1 MIISD
6 SKITTIITHQVGN
19 KLRDE
24 GFTLSEEASRIS
36 ELSEE
41 YYLKYFLGVLKTE
54 EKYRFSHPT
63 DINLNEIFNITNKI
77 FEEEDAFLEA
87 SQDVAKLLYSHS
99 EHPKINEGA
108 LNIVSFSDLSYSG
121 MKCKALGIF
130 KSETDVPFLKIEKGH
145 KNYSLTHDS
154 GYELNGLDKGA
165 LIIRVSYDEFEV
177 IVFDKNGLRTDS
189 KFWVDDF
196 LQLELITNEFYQTT
210 ELMKVTREF
219 IKNTVTEEFEISKP
233 DQIDLLNR
241 SINYL
246 KTAETYDKNEFMD
259 SVIHDEGL
267 KQSFR
272 NFTEDHMAEMNV
284 PETFTISE
292 VAVKKMSRTFK
303 SVLKLDKNF
312 HVYIHGDRNKIEKGV
327 DENGR
332 KYYKIYFDKED

>member
-6 SKITTIITHQVGN
+6 SKINSIITHHVGN
-19 KLRDE
+19 KMRDE
-24 GFTLSEEASRIS
+24 GYTLSEELSDIS
-36 ELSEE
+36 EASEE
-41 YYLKYFLGVLKTE
+41 YYLKYFLEVLKTD
-54 EKYRFSHPT
+54 EKYRFAHPT
-63 DINLNEIFNITNKI
+63 DIELNEILNITRKVFDNS
-77 FEEEDAFLEA
+77 EAFLEA
-87 SQDVAKLLYSHS
+87 SQDIAKLLYSHS

-108 LNIVSFSDLSYSG
+108 LNVVSFSDIAYSG

-130 KSETDVPFLKIEKGH
+130 KSETDVPFLKIEKNF

-165 LIIRVSYDEFEV
+165 LIIRVNYDEYEV
-177 IVFDKNGLRTDS
+177 IVFDKNGLRSDS

-196 LQLELITNEFYQTT
+196 LQLEAISNDFYQTT

-219 IKNTVTEEFEISKP
+219 IKNTVSEEFEISKP

-241 SINYL
+241 SMDYL
-246 KTAETYDKNEFMD
+246 KNTETYEKNEFMD
-259 SVIHDEGL
+259 TVLFDESL

-272 NFTEDHMAEMNV
+272 TFTDDHMSEMNV
-284 PETFTISE
+284 PESFPISE
-292 VAVKKMSRTFK
+292 VAVKKMSRSFK

-312 HVYIHGDRNKIEKGV
+312 HVYIHGDRDKIEKGV

-332 KYYKIYFDKED
+332 KYYKIYFERED

>member
-6 SKITTIITHQVGN
+6 SKIVNIITHHIGN
-19 KLRDE
+19 KMRDE
-24 GFTLSEEASRIS
+24 GYTLSEE
-36 ELSEE
+36 LSSIGEE
-41 YYLKYFLGVLKTE
+41 SADYYLKYFLGVLKTD

-63 DINLNEIFNITNKI
+63 NIDLNEILNITKKI
-77 FEEEDAFLEA
+77 FEDEDTFLQA
-87 SQDVAKLLYSHS
+87 SQDIAKLLYSHS

-108 LNIVSFSDLSYSG
+108 LNVVTFSDLSYSG

-130 KSETDVPFLKIEKGH
+130 KSESNVPFLKIEKGN

-165 LIIRVSYDEFEV
+165 LIIRVNYDEFEV
-177 IVFDKNGLRTDS
+177 IVFDKNGLRSDS
-189 KFWVDDF
+189 KFWIDDF
-196 LQLELITNEFYQTT
+196 LQLASISNEFYQTT

-219 IKNTVTEEFEISKP
+219 IKNTVSEEFEISKP

-241 SINYL
+241 SIDYL
-246 KTAETYDKNEFMD
+246 KNTETYDKNEFLDNVM
-259 SVIHDEGL
+259 HDEGL

-272 NFTEDHMAEMNV
+272 TFTDDHMSVMNV
-284 PETFTISE
+284 PESFAISE
-292 VAVKKMSRTFK
+292 VAVKKMSRSFK

>member
-6 SKITTIITHQVGN
+6 SKINTIITHQVGN

-24 GFTLSEEASRIS
+24 GYTLSEAPSDIS
-36 ELSEE
+36 EESEG

-54 EKYRFSHPT
+54 EKFRFTHPT
-63 DINLNEIFNITNKI
+63 DINLNEVLSIVKRIFD
-77 FEEEDAFLEA
+77 EEDVFLET
-87 SQDVAKLLYSHS
+87 SQELAKLLYSHS

-108 LNIVSFSDLSYSG
+108 LNIVSFSDIGYSG

-130 KSETDVPFLKIEKGH
+130 KSETDVPFLKIEKGS
-145 KNYSLTHDS
+145 KNYALTHDS

-165 LIIRVSYDEFEV
+165 LIIRVSYDEYEV
-177 IVFDKNGLRTDS
+177 IVFDKNGQRSDS
-189 KFWVDDF
+189 KFWIDDF
-196 LQLELITNEFYQTT
+196 LQLELISNDFYQTT
-210 ELMKVTREF
+210 EIMKVTREF
-219 IKNTVTEEFEISKP
+219 IKNTVSEEFEITKP

-241 SINYL
+241 SIDYL
-246 KTAETYDKNEFMD
+246 KTTDTYDKNEFLD
-259 SVIHDEGL
+259 SVMHDEGL

-272 NFTEDHMAEMNV
+272 TFTEDHLSVMNV
-284 PETFTISE
+284 PESFPISE
-292 VAVKKMSRTFK
+292 VAVKKMSRSFK

-312 HVYIHGDRNKIEKGV
+312 HVYIHGDRNKIEKGM